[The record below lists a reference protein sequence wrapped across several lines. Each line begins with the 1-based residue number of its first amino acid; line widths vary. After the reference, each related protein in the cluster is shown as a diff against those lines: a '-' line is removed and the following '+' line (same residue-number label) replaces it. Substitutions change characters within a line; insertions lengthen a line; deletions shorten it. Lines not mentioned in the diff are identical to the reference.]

1 MREIITLQV
10 GQCGNQIG
18 YKFWE
23 SISLEHGI
31 DTQTGFYKGTN
42 EAQIAKSNVYF
53 NEIDNRLGS
62 EVVSVQEET
71 KE

>member
-31 DTQTGFYKGTN
+31 DTQTGFYTGSN

-53 NEIDNRLGS
+53 NQIDNINGS
-62 EVVSVQEET
+62 
-71 KE
+71 

>member
-1 MREIITLQV
+1 MREILTLQV

-31 DTQTGFYKGTN
+31 DTQTGFYTGTN

-53 NEIDNRLGS
+53 NQIDNNSG
-62 EVVSVQEET
+62 
-71 KE
+71 

>member
-1 MREIITLQV
+1 MREILTLQV

-31 DTQTGFYKGTN
+31 DTQTGFYTGTN
-42 EAQIAKSNVYF
+42 DAQIAKSNVYF
-53 NEIDNRLGS
+53 N
-62 EVVSVQEET
+62 
-71 KE
+71 